1 MKANANQVRAAID
14 AANPEIRLYLLH
26 GPDESGAQEYAA
38 RLARV
43 MGPDAERIDIE
54 SSTLR
59 SDPGRLADEAASMS
73 LFGGKRHI
81 RIAGAGEE
89 SLDALTLLLNAE
101 QAGNPVVVIAPN
113 LKGTAKVVKLALG
126 SPRAMA
132 LACYLPE
139 GGDAER
145 LVTAIAREHG
155 LRATGDSAIRIAQA
169 SAGDRAVM
177 TREIEK
183 LALYLDAAPER
194 PKSLD
199 DEAVDLLGADLGDSE
214 MSRAIDAAID
224 GRPDTLADELARL
237 DEAGMSP
244 VPVLR
249 QLVRR
254 LMTLADLR
262 GEIDAGANPGQ
273 VIETVFFRERA
284 AMGAALRIWQAPRIA
299 AAIARAREAERAIMA
314 SNNAGGVIA
323 NAAIVT
329 IARMAA
335 RQRCPSPRESLKEVR
350 FTRRRKEGL
359 VRTSRRFYRLRANCH
374 HDRAGDDQYTR
385 QSLRLRAFARIKN
398 QMRSPLRRW
407 QTMSSWSSVE

>member
-1 MKANANQVRAAID
+1 MKANANQLRAAID
-14 AANPEIRLYLLH
+14 AARPDIRLYLLH

-38 RLARV
+38 RLARA

-54 SSTLR
+54 PSTLR
-59 SDPGRLADEAASMS
+59 GDPGRLADEAASLS
-73 LFGGKRHI
+73 LFGGRRHI

-89 SLDALTLLLNAE
+89 CLEALTLLLGAE

-113 LKGTAKVVKLALG
+113 LKGTARVVKLALG
-126 SPRAMA
+126 SPHAMA

-155 LRATGDSAIRIAQA
+155 LRTTGDSAARIAQA

-194 PKSLD
+194 PRTLD

-214 MSRAIDAAID
+214 MGRAIDAAID
-224 GRPDTLADELARL
+224 GRPDALADELARL

-262 GEIDAGANPGQ
+262 GEIDGGANPGQ
-273 VIETVFFRERA
+273 VIEKVFFRERA

-299 AAIARAREAERAIMA
+299 DAIDRAREAERAIMA

-335 RQRCPSPRESLKEVR
+335 RQR
-350 FTRRRKEGL
+350 
-359 VRTSRRFYRLRANCH
+359 
-374 HDRAGDDQYTR
+374 
-385 QSLRLRAFARIKN
+385 
-398 QMRSPLRRW
+398 
-407 QTMSSWSSVE
+407 

>member
-1 MKANANQVRAAID
+1 VKANANQIRAAID
-14 AANPEIRLYLLH
+14 AAKPDIRLYLFH

-38 RLARV
+38 RLARA
-43 MGPDAERIDIE
+43 MGPDAERVDLE
-54 SSTLR
+54 PSTLR
-59 SDPGRLADEAASMS
+59 SDPARLADEAASLS

-81 RIAGAGEE
+81 RITGAGEE
-89 SLDALTLLLNAE
+89 SFEAVELLLAAE
-101 QAGNPVVVIAPN
+101 RSGNPVVAIAPN
-113 LKGTAKVVKLALG
+113 LKSSARVVKLALA
-126 SPRAMA
+126 SPHAMS

-155 LRATGDSAIRIAQA
+155 LRTTGDTAIRIAHA

-194 PKSLD
+194 PRSLD

-214 MSRAIDAAID
+214 MGRAIDAAID
-224 GRPDTLADELARL
+224 GHPDALADELARL

-262 GEIDAGANPGQ
+262 GEIDAGASPAH
-273 VIETVFFRERA
+273 VIEKVFFRERP
-284 AMGAALRIWQAPRIA
+284 AMGRALRIWQAARIVAAPR
-299 AAIARAREAERAIMA
+299 RAPAPPPAIMA
-314 SNNAGGVIA
+314 SGNAGNVLA
-323 NAAIVT
+323 HAAILT

-335 RQRCPSPRESLKEVR
+335 RQR
-350 FTRRRKEGL
+350 
-359 VRTSRRFYRLRANCH
+359 
-374 HDRAGDDQYTR
+374 
-385 QSLRLRAFARIKN
+385 
-398 QMRSPLRRW
+398 
-407 QTMSSWSSVE
+407 

>member
-1 MKANANQVRAAID
+1 MKTNANQLRAAID
-14 AANPEIRLYLLH
+14 AANPDIRLYLLH

-38 RLARV
+38 RLARA
-43 MGPDAERIDIE
+43 MGPDAERIDLE
-54 SSTLR
+54 PSTLR
-59 SDPGRLADEAASMS
+59 SDPGRLADEAASLS

-89 SLDALTLLLNAE
+89 CLEALTLLLDAE
-101 QAGNPVVVIAPN
+101 QAGNPVVAIAPS
-113 LKGTAKVVKLALG
+113 LKGTARVVKLALG

-132 LACYLPE
+132 LALYLPE

-155 LRATGDSAIRIAQA
+155 LRTTGDSAARIAQA

-194 PKSLD
+194 PRSLD

-214 MSRAIDAAID
+214 MGRAIDAAID
-224 GRPDTLADELARL
+224 GRPDALADELARL

-254 LMTLADLR
+254 LMTLAELR
-262 GEIDAGANPGQ
+262 GEIDAGASPAQ
-273 VIETVFFRERA
+273 VIEKVFFRERP
-284 AMGAALRIWQAPRIA
+284 AMGRALRIWQAPRIA
-299 AAIARAREAERAIMA
+299 DAIDRAREAERAIMA
-314 SNNAGGVIA
+314 SNNAGTVLA
-323 NAAIVT
+323 HAAILT

-335 RQRCPSPRESLKEVR
+335 RQR
-350 FTRRRKEGL
+350 
-359 VRTSRRFYRLRANCH
+359 
-374 HDRAGDDQYTR
+374 
-385 QSLRLRAFARIKN
+385 
-398 QMRSPLRRW
+398 
-407 QTMSSWSSVE
+407 